1 MAQRFYWKQYVT
13 DKQVTFY
20 IADLILKPGEQIE
33 AHCHDYYEFFVV
45 LKGTFL
51 ERCNGQE
58 LVMQPGMG
66 QLLGP
71 DDVHTLSNP
80 FGEQNLL
87 YNIAVRKD
95 RYEQLTAPL
104 FGSGNGSKDAPVL
117 TWIRKAWKDSVGKY
131 VCCINSGSPQG
142 KRNFCSRAFAV
153 MSW

>member
-20 IADLILKPGEQIE
+20 IADLVLKPGEQIE

-71 DDVHTLSNP
+71 DE
-80 FGEQNLL
+80 GL
-87 YNIAVRKD
+87 YLAVKRIL
-95 RYEQLTAPL
+95 RCHPWG
-104 FGSGNGSKDAPVL
+104 GSGYDPV
-117 TWIRKAWKDSVGKY
+117 
-131 VCCINSGSPQG
+131 P
-142 KRNFCSRAFAV
+142 
-153 MSW
+153 

>member
-58 LVMQPGMG
+58 LVMQPGM
-66 QLLGP
+66 
-71 DDVHTLSNP
+71 DSCS
-80 FGEQNLL
+80 
-87 YNIAVRKD
+87 D
-95 RYEQLTAPL
+95 RTMCITCQIPL
-104 FGSGNGSKDAPVL
+104 ASRIFCTILRCEKIVM
-117 TWIRKAWKDSVGKY
+117 
-131 VCCINSGSPQG
+131 NS
-142 KRNFCSRAFAV
+142 
-153 MSW
+153 

>member
-1 MAQRFYWKQYVT
+1 MAQRFYWKQSVT

-20 IADLILKPGEQIE
+20 IADLVLKPGEQIE

-71 DDVHTLSNP
+71 DDVHNLSNP

-95 RYEQLTAPL
+95 RYEQLTTHTNVIFDVVVP
-104 FGSGNGSKDAPVL
+104 FHFKMTDAQLRSWLNERIKLIDPSYFCV
-117 TWIRKAWKDSVGKY
+117 
-131 VCCINSGSPQG
+131 INID
-142 KRNFCSRAFAV
+142 KN
-153 MSW
+153 

>member
-95 RYEQLTAPL
+95 RYEQLTAGTGAKMHL
-104 FGSGNGSKDAPVL
+104 FL
-117 TWIRKAWKDSVGKY
+117 TWVRKAWKDSVRKY

>member
-1 MAQRFYWKQYVT
+1 
-13 DKQVTFY
+13 
-20 IADLILKPGEQIE
+20 
-33 AHCHDYYEFFVV
+33 
-45 LKGTFL
+45 
-51 ERCNGQE
+51 
-58 LVMQPGMG
+58 MQPGMG

-71 DDVHTLSNP
+71 DDVHNLSNP

-104 FGSGNGSKDAPVL
+104 FGNGNGSKDAPVFDL
-117 TWIRKAWKDSVGKY
+117 GSESLEGFREKIRLL
-131 VCCINSGSPQG
+131 INSGNPQG